1 MEAFRE
7 VAARCSVAVRPGLAA
22 RLLRRDP
29 AAESLEEYVADVGG
43 YQDSSARVLDGEG
56 LLDLIE
62 RSGLRGRGGAAFPL
76 APKAR
81 AGRRAARVGPTP
93 VAVADGA
100 VGAPAPVMSR

>member
-43 YQDSSARVLDGEG
+43 YQDSPARVLDGEG
-56 LLDLIE
+56 LLDLIQQ
-62 RSGLRGRGGAAFPL
+62 SGLRARGGPAFPL
-76 APKAR
+76 ATNA
-81 AGRRAARVGPTP
+81 
-93 VAVADGA
+93 GA
-100 VGAPAPVMSR
+100 VGRFAKRGRTPPLPPHRPHSHPPSPH